1 MCVNVCMSSIN
12 IEQKIQQKNYN
23 ITLYNL
29 IILKYKYECI
39 VIIL

>member
-29 IILKYKYECI
+29 IILKYKYVCI